1 MSKLTLF
8 FNNKAIDTF
17 HIDQAISTIGRDS
30 SNTFSIDSLAIAP
43 QHFKISLIADEYF
56 IESLSEQ
63 FPTMINDKPI
73 QRQVINQGEK
83 ISLGKHILYLSNT
96 ENQDFAASLAS
107 TEKSTKLA
115 QQADDKLAKTGNL
128 QIMNGADIGRV
139 ITLNKAVTELKHES
153 STTAIIA
160 KRQHG
165 FFISRIAD
173 DINIHIDG
181 QAISTETKL
190 HNNAKIHIGS
200 NKYTFFTE

>member
-17 HIDQAISTIGRDS
+17 HIDQAVSTIGRDS

-43 QHFKISLIADEYF
+43 QQLKISLIADEFF

-63 FPTMINDKPI
+63 FPTLINEKPI
-73 QRQVINQGEK
+73 QRQVINHGDK

-107 TEKSTKLA
+107 TEEVTKLA
-115 QQADDKLAKTGNL
+115 QQADAELAKTGNL

-139 ITLNKAVTELKHES
+139 ITLNKAVTELKQGS

-165 FFISRIAD
+165 FFISRMAD
-173 DINIHIDG
+173 DIEIHIDG

-190 HNNAKIHIGS
+190 NNNAKIRIGT